1 MERYRTYFKWAG
13 GLAIAYAGL
22 LLASWFVMAVGLGP
36 GVYELAAPTA
46 GKLFE
51 IYGSPAAARAVQ
63 LEIVGWFLLAAA
75 LPAFAIYLARRTPG
89 LAWGGLAVGA
99 LALVVSLVGYLL
111 EGMAYR
117 LGAGGDASL
126 LALVPPG
133 DLVLLLNMM
142 AEALALPMTFATYAW
157 FLLWALAFF
166 RAASSPA
173 RAASF
178 AFLLTFIFFLT
189 SLAGFALH
197 APLLANGGIFF
208 QTLAQAAAFALGG
221 GAVWTFREVN

>member
-22 LLASWFVMAVGLGP
+22 LLASWLVMAVSLGP

-51 IYGSPAAARAVQ
+51 IYGSRAAAWAVQ
-63 LEIVGWFLLAAA
+63 LEVVGWFLLAAA

-99 LALVVSLVGYLL
+99 LAMVVSLVGYLL

-117 LGAGGDASL
+117 LGAGGTSP

-133 DLVLLLNMM
+133 DVVLLFNMM

-166 RAASSPA
+166 RAASRPA

-178 AFLLTFIFFLT
+178 AFLLTFIFFLA

-197 APLLANGGIFF
+197 IPLLANGGIFF
-208 QTLAQAAAFALGG
+208 QTLAQAGAFALAGV
-221 GAVWTFREVN
+221 AVWTARD